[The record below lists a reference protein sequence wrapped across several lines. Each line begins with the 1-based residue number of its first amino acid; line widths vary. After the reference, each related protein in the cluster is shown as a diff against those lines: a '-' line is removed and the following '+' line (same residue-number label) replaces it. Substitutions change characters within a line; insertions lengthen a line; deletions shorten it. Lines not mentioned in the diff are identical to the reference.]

1 VIAISSQ
8 ASAVKH
14 RRQLPFPAA
23 TAGSQKP
30 LGALLS
36 IQVASCCR
44 RQVDRKV
51 GEVQLRGDIMRP
63 NPLRARLQKG
73 EPVFG
78 PFIMEFASPGLPCIL
93 TNAGAD
99 FIVYDQEAGC
109 LDIATIK
116 NQIALTRGL
125 GIVPLVN
132 VPSHDY
138 HSLGRP
144 LDCGAMGL
152 VVPVVQ
158 SRQEAESLTR
168 AARYQPAG
176 IRSVAFGIAHDDY
189 DNTDIGNSMA
199 AGNERTLIAAKI
211 ETAAGVDHIEQI
223 VSVPGIDIA
232 FVGHMDLSV
241 SLGVPGQYEHP
252 RFRQAV
258 DRVIEACKA
267 HGKTGGCLVAT
278 PDAARQWIDKG
289 YRFIGFGTDVQLLAS
304 AFRDAISVIKAPAGP
319 SRTASMP

>member
-1 VIAISSQ
+1 
-8 ASAVKH
+8 
-14 RRQLPFPAA
+14 
-23 TAGSQKP
+23 
-30 LGALLS
+30 
-36 IQVASCCR
+36 
-44 RQVDRKV
+44 
-51 GEVQLRGDIMRP
+51 MRP

-99 FIVYDQEAGC
+99 FVVYDQEAGC

-132 VPSHDY
+132 IPSHDHY
-138 HSLGRP
+138 SLARP
-144 LDCGAMGL
+144 LDCGAMG
-152 VVPVVQ
+152 VIVPVVQ
-158 SRQEAESLTR
+158 SRAEAESLTR
-168 AARYQPAG
+168 LAHYQPTG
-176 IRSVAFGIAHDDY
+176 IRSVAFGIAQDDY
-189 DNTDIGNSMA
+189 DSTDIAIGMA

-211 ETAAGVDHIEQI
+211 ETAAGVDHIEEI
-223 VSVPGIDIA
+223 VSVSGIDIA

-278 PDAARQWIDKG
+278 PDAARQWIAKG
-289 YRFIGFGTDVQLLAS
+289 YRFVGFGTDVQLLAS
-304 AFRDAISVIKAPAGP
+304 AFRGAMAAIKAGGGA
-319 SRTASMP
+319 SQTAPTQ